1 MQHAFDYGDE
11 VRVTRNVRNDGTFP
25 GRETG
30 ELLIRRGSS
39 GFVRNIG
46 TFLQDQI
53 IYTVHFIE
61 QDLMVGC
68 REEELLSIDEQWV
81 PSVYEFRDKVSCT
94 TPLAING
101 EVIIEPGQEGE
112 VIKVLRDHPGGVAY
126 HVRFPGRT
134 LLVPESVLTPFEHEK
149 RHDPEQTS

>member
-1 MQHAFDYGDE
+1 MQEYDFGDE

-25 GRETG
+25 GRDTG
-30 ELLIRRGSS
+30 ALLIRRGSS

-68 REEELLSIDEQWV
+68 REEELISIAAPWV
-81 PSVYEFRDKVSCT
+81 PSAFEFRDWVTCKM
-94 TPLAING
+94 PLAIQG
-101 EVIIEPGQEGE
+101 EVIVAPGQEGE
-112 VIKVLRDHPGGVAY
+112 VIKVLRDYPGGVAY

-134 LLVPESVLTPFEHEK
+134 LLIPETALQSIEK
-149 RHDPEQTS
+149 EDGDEPQQASG